1 MNYKAPRKLGQVF
14 TNEYG
19 DEFVVKQVI
28 MTTRYNA
35 VYCECRDENG
45 EMIREKLF
53 KYSENDKCG
62 MYYIST
68 AYNVDSYFIEKFG
81 NEWFCV
87 TQIVCTLLDDCL
99 DNEDN
104 GDCMSY
110 DNGNKVE
117 VVYYLKNCGYGSF
130 EYTED
135 ELKTKINDKEL
146 VYIGSG
152 FIKEKTFD
160 LDEQWIIRCQ
170 EYERVLV

>member
-45 EMIREKLF
+45 EMIREKLL

-87 TQIVCTLLDDCL
+87 TQIVCTLLDDCCVSEN
-99 DNEDN
+99 DNEN
-104 GDCMSY
+104 CE
-110 DNGNKVE
+110 KVE
-117 VVYYLKNCGYGSF
+117 ILYYLKNCGYSSF

-135 ELKTKINDKEL
+135 ELKAKVDNKEL

-160 LDEQWIIRCQ
+160 LDEQWIIRCH